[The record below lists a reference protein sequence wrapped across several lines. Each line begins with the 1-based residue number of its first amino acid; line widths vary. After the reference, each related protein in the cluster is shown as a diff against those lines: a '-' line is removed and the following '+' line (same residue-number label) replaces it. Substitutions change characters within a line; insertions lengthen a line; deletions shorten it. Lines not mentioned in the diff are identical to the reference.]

1 MATRE
6 KINPLVAN
14 AIGEIRNIG
23 KPITMIA
30 VDWDVDADP
39 SRAAMEALHN
49 TIMLR
54 ATILAAGAVYDTGT
68 KQDFMLEGEFPGS
81 DYKSQDL
88 SVTGTIGAALVEDL
102 INLGTDDGIDFTS
115 GNIDKYNEE
124 GHVIEVGPENNK
136 EKK

>member
-1 MATRE
+1 MATRT
-6 KINPLVAN
+6 KTNPVVAN

-30 VDWDVDADP
+30 VDWDVDADA
-39 SRAAMEALHN
+39 SRAAMEAVHN

-102 INLGTDDGIDFTS
+102 INLGTVDSVNFAS
-115 GNIDKYNEE
+115 GTVAVTIKTTL
-124 GHVIEVGPENNK
+124 K
-136 EKK
+136 FA